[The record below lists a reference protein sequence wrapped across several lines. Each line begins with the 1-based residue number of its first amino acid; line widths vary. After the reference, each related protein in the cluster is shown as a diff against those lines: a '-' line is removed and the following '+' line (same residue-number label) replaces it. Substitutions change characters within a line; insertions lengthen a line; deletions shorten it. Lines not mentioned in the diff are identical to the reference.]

1 MNSTLKLYKMRLS
14 LLAGLLI
21 SILTLQVQAE
31 ATGQFGRLFT
41 KPSERTNL
49 NVLRQSQQL
58 KVVTPQDK
66 PDPEDGA
73 EAESAALPN
82 PVTLQGYVKRSDG
95 ASTLWINK
103 QAVQEDS
110 SVDDV
115 KIGRLNQQGFSKKGA
130 SVEGVDVKISG
141 NGKKIHLKAGQMY
154 EPETNQIIELQV
166 VEKAKRL
173 NLEETGVIDGNAVDA
188 NKVGNRAE

>member
-14 LLAGLLI
+14 LLAGLLM
-21 SILTLQVQAE
+21 SILTLQAQAE
-31 ATGQFGRLFT
+31 TTGQFGRLFT

-73 EAESAALPN
+73 EAESVALPN

-130 SVEGVDVKISG
+130 SVEGVDVKIPA

-173 NLEETGVIDGNAVDA
+173 NLEETGVIDGHALDS

>member
-1 MNSTLKLYKMRLS
+1 MNSTLKLYKTRLS
-14 LLAGLLI
+14 LLAGLLM

-31 ATGQFGRLFT
+31 TTGQFGRLFT

>member
-14 LLAGLLI
+14 LLAGLFM

>member
-14 LLAGLLI
+14 LLAGLLM

-31 ATGQFGRLFT
+31 TTGQFGRLFT

-130 SVEGVDVKISG
+130 SVEGVDVKIPG

-173 NLEETGVIDGNAVDA
+173 NLEETGVIDDNAVDA

>member
-14 LLAGLLI
+14 LLAGLLM

-31 ATGQFGRLFT
+31 TTGQFGRLFT

-130 SVEGVDVKISG
+130 SVEGVDVKIPA

-173 NLEETGVIDGNAVDA
+173 NLEETGVIDGHALDS

>member
-31 ATGQFGRLFT
+31 TTGQFGRLFT

-173 NLEETGVIDGNAVDA
+173 NLEETGVIDGHALDS

>member
-1 MNSTLKLYKMRLS
+1 MNSTLKLHKMRLS
-14 LLAGLLI
+14 FLAGMLM
-21 SILTLQVQAE
+21 SILTLQAQAE

-66 PDPEDGA
+66 PDSEDGA
-73 EAESAALPN
+73 EAESVALPN

-130 SVEGVDVKISG
+130 SVEGVDVKIPA

-173 NLEETGVIDGNAVDA
+173 NLEETGVIDGHALDS

>member
-31 ATGQFGRLFT
+31 TTGQFGRLFT

>member
-14 LLAGLLI
+14 LLAGLLM

-41 KPSERTNL
+41 KASERANL

-115 KIGRLNQQGFSKKGA
+115 KIGRLNQQGFSKKGT
-130 SVEGVDVKISG
+130 SVEGVDVKIPA

-173 NLEETGVIDGNAVDA
+173 NLEETGVIEGNALDS

>member
-1 MNSTLKLYKMRLS
+1 MNSTLKLHKMRLS
-14 LLAGLLI
+14 FLTGLLM
-21 SILTLQVQAE
+21 SMLTLQVQAE

-41 KPSERTNL
+41 KASERTNL

-58 KVVTPQDK
+58 KVITPQDK

-73 EAESAALPN
+73 EAESVALPN

-110 SVDDV
+110 NVDDV
-115 KIGRLNQQGFSKKGA
+115 KIGRLNQQGFSKKGTGI
-130 SVEGVDVKISG
+130 EGVDVKIPA

-173 NLEETGVIDGNAVDA
+173 NLEETGVIEGNALDS

>member
-14 LLAGLLI
+14 LLAGLLM

-31 ATGQFGRLFT
+31 TTGQFGRLFT

-66 PDPEDGA
+66 PDPGDGA
-73 EAESAALPN
+73 EAESVALPN

-130 SVEGVDVKISG
+130 SVEGVDVKIPA

-173 NLEETGVIDGNAVDA
+173 NLEETGVIDGHALDS

>member
-14 LLAGLLI
+14 LLAGLLM

-31 ATGQFGRLFT
+31 TTGQFGRLFT

-115 KIGRLNQQGFSKKGA
+115 KIGRLNQQGFSKKGT
-130 SVEGVDVKISG
+130 SVEGVDVKIPA

-173 NLEETGVIDGNAVDA
+173 NLEETGVIDGHALDS